1 MTAIR
6 QRTLHVGLTGG
17 IGSGKSTV
25 GQMLASFGATLIDAD
40 QISREATSP
49 GGAAMPE
56 IAQTFGPQYI
66 TADGAL
72 DRDRMRALA
81 FSRPDARKQLEAIV
95 HPLVGKETQAR
106 AHAATAA
113 GQRLIVFDVPLLVE
127 SGHWPRK
134 LDTVV
139 VVDCPTET
147 QITRVTLRS
156 ALAREAIEGIMA
168 SQASRNARRAAAD
181 VVVYNDNL
189 SLDALQAQVH
199 ALARW
204 FGL

>member
-147 QITRVTLRS
+147 QIARVMVRS
-156 ALAREAIEGIMA
+156 ALEREAIEGIMA

-189 SLDALQAQVH
+189 SLDALQAQIH
-199 ALARW
+199 ALAMW

>member
-95 HPLVGKETQAR
+95 HPLVGRETQAR
-106 AHAATAA
+106 AQAATAA

>member
-1 MTAIR
+1 
-6 QRTLHVGLTGG
+6 LHVGLTGG

-40 QISREATSP
+40 QISREVTSP

-66 TADGAL
+66 NPHGAL

-81 FSRPDARKQLEAIV
+81 FSRPEARKQLEAIV
-95 HPLVGKETQAR
+95 HPLVGRETQAR
-106 AHAATAA
+106 AQAATAA

-147 QITRVTLRS
+147 QIARVMVRS
-156 ALAREAIEGIMA
+156 ALEREAIEGIMA

-189 SLDALQAQVH
+189 SLDALQAQIH
-199 ALARW
+199 ALAMW